1 MNYKRLLEIDKPYFS
16 HEDVADV
23 LGIKKESAAVL
34 CARYVKK
41 GLLTRLKRNLYVR
54 TEALAR
60 LAETDLFRIANL
72 LQVPSYVS
80 LTSALSHY
88 GVSSQVQRNFV
99 ESVSI
104 KRSKALER
112 GGASFR
118 YFKVRAVLY
127 GSFVKNQG
135 AFIATPE
142 KAMADALYLASLG
155 RYSLD
160 VSSLDL
166 DKLDRPVLIRL
177 ARDYPMKTQKLLEQ
191 LYEKT

>member
-1 MNYKRLLEIDKPYFS
+1 MDYQRLLEIDKPFFS
-16 HEDVADV
+16 HEDVADI

-34 CARYVKK
+34 CSRYVKK
-41 GLLTRLKRNLYVR
+41 GLLTRLKRDLYMR

-60 LAETDLFRIANL
+60 LTTVDLYRIANL

-80 LTSALSHY
+80 LMSALSYY
-88 GVSSQVQRNFV
+88 GVSSQVERSFV

-104 KRSKALER
+104 KRSKALDR

-118 YFKVRAVLY
+118 YFKVREALY
-127 GSFVKNQG
+127 GGFVKDQRV
-135 AFIATPE
+135 FIATPE
-142 KAMADALYLASLG
+142 KAMLDALYLASMG

-160 VSSLDL
+160 SSSLDL
-166 DKLDRPVLIRL
+166 DKLDRAALHRL
-177 ARDYPMKTQKLLEQ
+177 ALDYPMKTRNFLER